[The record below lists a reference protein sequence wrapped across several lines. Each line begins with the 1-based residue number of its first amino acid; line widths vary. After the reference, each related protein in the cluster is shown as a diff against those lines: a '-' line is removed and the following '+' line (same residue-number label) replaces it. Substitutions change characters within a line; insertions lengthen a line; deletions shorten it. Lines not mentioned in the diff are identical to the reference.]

1 MTVIMSG
8 EYSELVSAMEERGN
22 NVIPTKCVSCF
33 HQIYA

>member
-22 NVIPTKCVSCF
+22 NVIPTKCVSC
-33 HQIYA
+33 IYA